1 MRKLTPRVVHAALIA
16 GLLLAVIAGLSAVA
30 LHSLTPGMRESLG
43 RQEQL
48 RAQAMAER
56 FDGLLSAR
64 RLALAALA
72 ESLPGPAGRT
82 TSVLQQALAAQ
93 SSLSGAFLNVA
104 LFTRNG
110 DLVYSAR
117 PPVSRLYVA
126 GTRPYFI
133 EVVQQKREL
142 LSQPFNSALT
152 GTPVVVFALPVLDA
166 HGEVEY
172 VLAASLAL
180 AEAPMS
186 SQLEVDG
193 RLPYVMT
200 SDGYL
205 VSYPQRAR
213 LTRHVNEVPEL
224 SPEAGLGLQGFQ
236 GWRLSDDSSHVTA
249 LARLR
254 QAPWIVGLQA
264 PERLVFASLEKA
276 REQLLL
282 AAAVFAALAIAA
294 SWPLSRFTAR
304 SLAQPQA
311 PAPAAAACAPT
322 AAPSRSA
329 SPATTASPA
338 AAHSA
343 QPTAP
348 ASTAAAPYAQPAA
361 PTSAAAA
368 LAAQPA
374 APAAP
379 ASPAAASSTQ
389 PAAPALSTAASSTQP
404 AAPAF
409 STAAS
414 SAQPTAPTQPAT
426 AVAAAT
432 AAGQPAARTLDA
444 AARSEAASTNLA
456 AAAAL
461 PASDGAP
468 ANPDDT
474 PGAGRERAR
483 TEPELDLDAF
493 MRANFTN
500 DEQRRA
506 FISTVSASVRKLPA
520 EVGAVANAM
529 RTEPARATA
538 VLHTLKGAWGSLGAR
553 EFAKS
558 AATLEAAIKAE
569 QPTATPRADFERHAA
584 QLRTDVESWLGA
596 REKQIEDQP
605 VDTPPANLLPLLR
618 ERNIGAATLYDTAR
632 PYWDKLL
639 GPHAP
644 EFSAAMDVLDFQTA
658 ERLLSQVPAQA
669 EESQRS

>member
-1 MRKLTPRVVHAALIA
+1 MRKLTPRVVHATLIA

-72 ESLPGPAGRT
+72 DSLPGPAGRT
-82 TSVLQQALAAQ
+82 TAVLQQALAAQ

-236 GWRLSDDSSHVTA
+236 GWRLSDDSSRVTA
-249 LARLR
+249 FARLR

-311 PAPAAAACAPT
+311 QAAAAAARAPT

-338 AAHSA
+338 AAHTA

-348 ASTAAAPYAQPAA
+348 ASTAAPYAQPAA
-361 PTSAAAA
+361 PTSTAAAF
-368 LAAQPA
+368 AAQPS

-389 PAAPALSTAASSTQP
+389 PAAPALSTAASS
-404 AAPAF
+404 
-409 STAAS
+409 
-414 SAQPTAPTQPAT
+414 AQPTAPTQPAT
-426 AVAAAT
+426 AVVAT
-432 AAGQPAARTLDA
+432 AAAGQPAARTLDA

-456 AAAAL
+456 AASAL

-468 ANPDDT
+468 ANPGDT
-474 PGAGRERAR
+474 PGAGRESAR

-584 QLRTDVESWLGA
+584 QLRTDVEGWLGA
-596 REKQIEDQP
+596 REKQIEYQP
-605 VDTPPANLLPLLR
+605 VAAPPASLLPLLR

>member
-72 ESLPGPAGRT
+72 DSLPGPAGRT
-82 TSVLQQALAAQ
+82 TAVLQQALAAQ

-180 AEAPMS
+180 AEAPIS
-186 SQLEVDG
+186 SQPEVDG

-236 GWRLSDDSSHVTA
+236 GWRLSDDSSRVTA
-249 LARLR
+249 FARLR

-311 PAPAAAACAPT
+311 QAPAAAARAPT

-329 SPATTASPA
+329 SPATTASA
-338 AAHSA
+338 TAAHSA

-348 ASTAAAPYAQPAA
+348 AFTAAASYAQPAA

-379 ASPAAASSTQ
+379 ASPAAASS
-389 PAAPALSTAASSTQP
+389 
-404 AAPAF
+404 
-409 STAAS
+409 
-414 SAQPTAPTQPAT
+414 AQPTAPTQPAT
-426 AVAAAT
+426 AVAAAA

-456 AAAAL
+456 AASAL

-468 ANPDDT
+468 ANPGDT
-474 PGAGRERAR
+474 PGAGRESAR

-520 EVGAVANAM
+520 EVGAVGNAM

-538 VLHTLKGAWGSLGAR
+538 ILHTLKGAWGSLGAR

-584 QLRTDVESWLGA
+584 QLRTDVEGWLGA

-605 VDTPPANLLPLLR
+605 VAAPPASLLPLLR

-644 EFSAAMDVLDFQTA
+644 EFSAAMDALDFQTA
-658 ERLLSQVPAQA
+658 ERLLSQVPAPA